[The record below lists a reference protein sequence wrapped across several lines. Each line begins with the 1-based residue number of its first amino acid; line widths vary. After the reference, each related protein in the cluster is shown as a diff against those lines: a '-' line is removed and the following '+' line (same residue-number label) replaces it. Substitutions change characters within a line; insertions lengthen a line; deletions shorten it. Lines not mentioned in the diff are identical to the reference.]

1 MAVQGDA
8 TTGWNFA
15 TTVDHRNLKQQ
26 LSSSLANSIK
36 STREQIVALKQYQ
49 TPAQHSA
56 AVAEKVRAARS
67 AAALQ
72 LAALEAKY
80 GKDGAAELQRIANM
94 HPVGIKRKHQ
104 VMSRLYLHVT
114 ALRMD
119 DELENYCMT
128 SSSRVCSSTIHTSP
142 ITLKCSE
149 MQQSKVQCKSDSH
162 TYTGRFAPFV
172 SIQKVIS
179 CYKANS
185 DCSRPF
191 DLMVVHPSSPFT
203 VAKCAGHK
211 V

>member
-36 STREQIVALKQYQ
+36 STCEQIVALKQYQ

-80 GKDGAAELQRIANM
+80 GKDGAAEMQRIANM

-114 ALRMD
+114 AFRMD

-128 SSSRVCSSTIHTSP
+128 SSSRLCGSRTPKVSVCFVV
-142 ITLKCSE
+142 E
-149 MQQSKVQCKSDSH
+149 MQQSKVHSKSD
-162 TYTGRFAPFV
+162 RCMFAELITFV
-172 SIQKVIS
+172 IVDP
-179 CYKANS
+179 KAM
-185 DCSRPF
+185 
-191 DLMVVHPSSPFT
+191 LQSSLQI
-203 VAKCAGHK
+203 
-211 V
+211 

>member
-56 AVAEKVRAARS
+56 AVAEKVWPARS

-72 LAALEAKY
+72 LSALEAKY

-119 DELENYCMT
+119 DELKNYCMT
-128 SSSRVCSSTIHTSP
+128 SSSRLCTSRIHQKSP
-142 ITLKCSE
+142 FALLLKCSRAKFIA
-149 MQQSKVQCKSDSH
+149 SLTAACLL
-162 TYTGRFAPFV
+162 
-172 SIQKVIS
+172 IS
-179 CYKANS
+179 
-185 DCSRPF
+185 
-191 DLMVVHPSSPFT
+191 LHLSSLI
-203 VAKCAGHK
+203 KK
-211 V
+211 Q

>member
-15 TTVDHRNLKQQ
+15 TTVDQRNLKQQ

-56 AVAEKVRAARS
+56 AVAEKVRAATS

-80 GKDGAAELQRIANM
+80 GKDGAAEMQRIANM

-104 VMSRLYLHVT
+104 VMLRLYLHVT
-114 ALRMD
+114 AFRMD
-119 DELENYCMT
+119 NESESHCMT
-128 SSSRVCSSTIHTSP
+128 SSSSRLCTSRIPKVSVC
-142 ITLKCSE
+142 CAVE
-149 MQQSKVQCKSDSH
+149 VQQSKVHCKSD
-162 TYTGRFAPFV
+162 RCMFAELITFV
-172 SIQKVIS
+172 IQKQ
-179 CYKANS
+179 CCTAHF
-185 DCSRPF
+185 R
-191 DLMVVHPSSPFT
+191 DLNCLTRSE
-203 VAKCAGHK
+203 
-211 V
+211 

>member
-67 AAALQ
+67 AAA
-72 LAALEAKY
+72 EM
-80 GKDGAAELQRIANM
+80 QRIANM

-119 DELENYCMT
+119 DELKNYCMT
-128 SSSRVCSSTIHTSP
+128 SSSRLCTSRIHQKSP
-142 ITLKCSE
+142 FALLLKCSRAKFIA
-149 MQQSKVQCKSDSH
+149 SLTAACLL
-162 TYTGRFAPFV
+162 
-172 SIQKVIS
+172 IS
-179 CYKANS
+179 
-185 DCSRPF
+185 
-191 DLMVVHPSSPFT
+191 LHLSSLI
-203 VAKCAGHK
+203 KK
-211 V
+211 Q